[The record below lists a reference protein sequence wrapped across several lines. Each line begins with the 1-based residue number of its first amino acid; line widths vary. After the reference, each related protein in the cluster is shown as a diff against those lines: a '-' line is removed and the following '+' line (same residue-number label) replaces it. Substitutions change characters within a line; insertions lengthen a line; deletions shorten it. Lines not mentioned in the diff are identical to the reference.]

1 MPETEPN
8 LCLTDKSRV
17 GIVELRNHTQ
27 QVNQTQGRGC
37 KTRSMVQHLAGTWHS
52 IRLEAPNAKLDGV
65 EEQKHRR
72 GYEAKNCDSPSQAT
86 ARRYRGSMDLVAD
99 PDAHNTGTGSPLPG
113 SRSTPETTVPL
124 LFYPVWLFISNLL
137 ILATYFYTH
146 TSFFIL
152 RISFFHIHTFVP

>member
-8 LCLTDKSRV
+8 LCLTGKRRV

-37 KTRSMVQHLAGTWHS
+37 KTRSMVQHLARTWHS
-52 IRLEAPNAKLDGV
+52 IWSEAPNAKLDCV
-65 EEQKHRR
+65 EGQKHRC
-72 GYEAKNCDSPSQAT
+72 GYKVKICDSPSQAT
-86 ARRYRGSMDLVAD
+86 ARRRYRGSMELVAD

-113 SRSTPETTVPL
+113 SRSTPETTIPL

-137 ILATYFYTH
+137 TLETYF
-146 TSFFIL
+146 I
-152 RISFFHIHTFVP
+152 HIHLFSF